1 MLTVQTLRSR
11 PARFRSFTGVS
22 VEQFDQLV
30 LDVTPRYAAAEARR
44 LFRPNRQRHI
54 GAGRKFSRPLSER
67 LLLALVWLRLYAT
80 YEVLGA
86 LFEVDKGTVCHW
98 LRALLPLLRETTA
111 VDLQWPDPDRPK
123 RDWVDLLREFP
134 DVGAIID
141 ATEQRT
147 RRPKDPKGTPPE
159 ERGAAQRP
167 YYSGKKRAHVL
178 KTQIAI
184 TPDGQIGEVSQTVPG
199 CVNDLTLLRQSTTLD
214 RVPGGTMLDSGY
226 QGIRKDRPHQL
237 LYQAHRASRG
247 HPLTPEQKAEN
258 RCLGRYRVRIE
269 HALARLKI
277 YHVLA
282 AVYRHGRDIYNDVF
296 CIVAALTNRRW
307 SCHLSVAR

>member
-1 MLTVQTLRSR
+1 MLTVQSLRTR
-11 PARFRSFTGVS
+11 PARFRSLTGLT
-22 VEQFDQLV
+22 VEQFDQLI
-30 LDVTPRYAAAEARR
+30 LDVLPRYAAAEQRR
-44 LFRPNRQRHI
+44 LARPNRQRGI
-54 GAGRKFSRPLSER
+54 GAGRKFMRPLPER
-67 LLLALVWLRLYAT
+67 VLLALVWLRVYAT

-98 LRALLPLLRETTA
+98 LQALLPLLRETTA

-123 RDWVDLLREFP
+123 RDWADLLRDFP
-134 DVGAIID
+134 DVGAILD
-141 ATEQRT
+141 ATEQRV

-159 ERGAAQRP
+159 ARGTAQRP

-178 KTQIAI
+178 KTQIAM
-184 TPDGQIGEVSQTVPG
+184 TPDGLIGEVSQTVPG
-199 CVNDLTLLRQSTTLD
+199 SVNDLTLLRQSAALD

-226 QGIRKDRPHQL
+226 QGIKKDRPHQL

-247 HPLTPEQKAEN
+247 HPLTPEQKAAN
-258 RCLGRYRVRIE
+258 RCLGHYRVRIE

-282 AVYRHGRDIYNDVF
+282 AVYRHGRAIYHDVF
-296 CIVAALTNRRW
+296 CVVAALTNRRW
-307 SCHLSVAR
+307 SYHLSVAS